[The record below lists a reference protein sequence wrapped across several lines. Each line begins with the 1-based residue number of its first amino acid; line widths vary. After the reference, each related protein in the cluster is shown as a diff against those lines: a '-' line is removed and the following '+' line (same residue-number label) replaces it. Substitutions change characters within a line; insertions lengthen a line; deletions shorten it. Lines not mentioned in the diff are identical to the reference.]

1 VDIQI
6 GEDNKKIQ
14 VTYDHCITSDEIS
27 KIVEAFEDINNYG
40 MYISN
45 MQNHMNVKD
54 IIEKHFGPTIPAK
67 RKMIERQQEFL
78 FPIKTKSSIDDLMKS
93 IVSKPNILHYYIK
106 DNMLVFDNVKN
117 PSKKNTRS
125 IIETVLK
132 NAKLSNYVLD
142 EIEHM

>member
-14 VTYDHCITSDEIS
+14 ITYDYCITSDEIS
-27 KIVEAFEDINNYG
+27 KIVEAFKDINNYG

-45 MQNHMNVKD
+45 MQNHMNAKD
-54 IIEKHFGPTIPAK
+54 IIEKHFGPAIPAK
-67 RKMIERQQEFL
+67 RKMIERQQGFL

-93 IVSKPNILHYYIK
+93 IVSKPNILYYYIK
-106 DNMLVFDNVKN
+106 DNMLVFDNIKN